1 MRRGNEVI
9 RLAYWNQ
16 KVKYNLQRTFH
27 KIRLKAS
34 LTSPRLSSLNNSSIR
49 KIRRNYTQIWKL
61 TLKDWKISWW
71 DWKTEQDNHRTSIS
85 KSGDGIL
92 MG

>member
-16 KVKYNLQRTFH
+16 KVKYNLQRNLY

-34 LTSPRLSSLNNSSIR
+34 LTSLRPSCLNNSSIR
-49 KIRRNYTQIWKL
+49 KIWRNYTQIWKL
-61 TLKDWKISWW
+61 TLKDGKASWW
-71 DWKTEQDNHRTSIS
+71 NWKTKQDNNRTLTS
-85 KSGDGIL
+85 
-92 MG
+92 